1 MARAPEMRTFRRLCV
16 YCASSNRVEERWFEV
31 ARHVGRRLSALGI
44 GIVYGGGHIGLM
56 GALADAALAE
66 ENEVIGVIPRKLLD
80 LELGHTGVTDL
91 VVVETMHQRKLRMAE
106 LSDGFIALPGGW
118 GTLEEIFEVTT
129 WTQLRYHAKPVGL
142 LNAQGYYDKL
152 IAFLDEAAT
161 LGFIRPEH
169 RGILGHDADIDA
181 LLAAMAAAELPELDG
196 QVLARNA

>member
-1 MARAPEMRTFRRLCV
+1 MREFKRLCV
-16 YCASSNRVEERWFEV
+16 YCASSNRVDERWFEV
-31 ARHVGRRLSALGI
+31 ARHVGRRLSARGI
-44 GIVYGGGHIGLM
+44 GVVYGGGHIGLM

-66 ENEVIGVIPRKLLD
+66 GNEVIGVIPRKLLD

-152 IAFLDEAAT
+152 IAFLDEAAA
-161 LGFIRPEH
+161 LG
-169 RGILGHDADIDA
+169 
-181 LLAAMAAAELPELDG
+181 
-196 QVLARNA
+196 